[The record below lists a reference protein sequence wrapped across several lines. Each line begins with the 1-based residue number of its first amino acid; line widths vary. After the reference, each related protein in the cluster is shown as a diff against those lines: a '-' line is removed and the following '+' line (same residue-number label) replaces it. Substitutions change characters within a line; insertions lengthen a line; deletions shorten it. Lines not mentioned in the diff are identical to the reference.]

1 MEQKIKIPGQVY
13 RVGGAVRDFLMG
25 KQSSDE
31 DYVVVGAS
39 PEEMLAAGFEQ
50 VGADFPV
57 FLHPET
63 KDEYAL
69 ARMERKQGHGYHGFT
84 VEYGKDVS
92 LADDLIRRDLTINAI
107 AMDEKG
113 NIYDPY
119 NGQEDLKKGILR
131 HVSEAFS
138 EDPLRI
144 LRVARFKARFG
155 FEIAPETMELMRGI
169 HDAGETQHLTK
180 ERIWKEA
187 SRALTHDN
195 GSEFFVTLQKIGVGI
210 EIFKEMPGFNTDRN
224 IDFSLTRAPL
234 SSVDEMLKG
243 KSLESRVA
251 HWTLPFERTVD
262 IKASIEMWREA
273 GAPGEIMDRVGM
285 TGAIWNT
292 LAKSS
297 ESERTTP
304 SDNWFKMLMELDAL
318 RRTDRWIAAYEDVK
332 DHFSI
337 ISNKPDFIPDVST
350 VKEWID
356 TLKIDAEAVAKSAPN
371 KKDIKDYVFNARK
384 AAWDGLSVK
393 EAEVELQKE
402 NAPRR
407 APRIR

>member
-1 MEQKIKIPGQVY
+1 
-13 RVGGAVRDFLMG
+13 
-25 KQSSDE
+25 
-31 DYVVVGAS
+31 
-39 PEEMLAAGFEQ
+39 
-50 VGADFPV
+50 
-57 FLHPET
+57 
-63 KDEYAL
+63 
-69 ARMERKQGHGYHGFT
+69 
-84 VEYGKDVS
+84 
-92 LADDLIRRDLTINAI
+92 
-107 AMDEKG
+107 MDEKG
-113 NIYDPY
+113 QIYDPY

-393 EAEVELQKE
+393 EAEVELEKE

>member
-25 KQSSDE
+25 KESSDE

-107 AMDEKG
+107 AMDENG
-113 NIYDPY
+113 TIYDPY
-119 NGQEDLKKGILR
+119 NGKEDLKNGILR

-187 SRALTHDN
+187 SRALMHDN
-195 GSEFFVTLQKIGVGI
+195 GSEFFVTLQKIGVGV

-243 KSLESRVA
+243 KNLESRVA
-251 HWTLPFERTVD
+251 HWTLPFDRTVD

-297 ESERTTP
+297 ETERTTP
-304 SDNWFKMLMELDAL
+304 SDNWFKMIMELDGL

-337 ISNKPDFIPDVST
+337 ISNKPDFIPNVNT

-384 AAWDGLSVK
+384 AAWDSLSLK
-393 EAEVELQKE
+393 EPEQED
-402 NAPRR
+402 APRKSPGMR
-407 APRIR
+407 R

>member
-1 MEQKIKIPGQVY
+1 MEKKIKIPGQVY

-25 KQSSDE
+25 KESSDE

-69 ARMERKQGHGYHGFT
+69 ARMERKQGHGYHGFS

-119 NGQEDLKKGILR
+119 NGKQDLKDGVLR

-195 GSEFFVTLQKIGVGI
+195 GSEFFVTLQKIGLGI

-224 IDFSLTRAPL
+224 IDFFLTRAPL

-251 HWTLPFERTVD
+251 HWTLPFDRTVD
-262 IKASIEMWREA
+262 IKAAMEMWREA
-273 GAPGEIMDRVGM
+273 GAPGEIMDRIGM

-297 ESERTTP
+297 EKDRTTP
-304 SDNWFKMLMELDAL
+304 SDNWFKMFMELDAL

-337 ISNKPDFIPDVST
+337 ISNKPDFIPDINT
-350 VKEWID
+350 VKEWIN
-356 TLKIDAEAVAKSAPN
+356 TLKIDAEAVAKSAPS
-371 KKDIKDYVFNARK
+371 KKDIKDYVFNARR
-384 AAWDGLSVK
+384 AAWESLSVK
-393 EAEVELQKE
+393 EAEPDLEE
-402 NAPRR
+402 SPRR
-407 APRIR
+407 LPRMR

>member
-13 RVGGAVRDFLMG
+13 RVGGAVRDLLMG

-113 NIYDPY
+113 QIYDPY

>member
-113 NIYDPY
+113 QIYDPY

-273 GAPGEIMDRVGM
+273 GAPGEIMDRIGM

-393 EAEVELQKE
+393 EAEVELEKE